1 MGLDMYLKGRRYLS
15 RFDDDDKKIAHNLQ
29 KQFPELGNQTSHFGG
44 AMILE
49 VSIDVGYWRKANAI
63 HGWFVREVQGGIDDC
78 KSYDVSRTD
87 LTNFRALCLRVLNF
101 KHLANELLPN
111 VEGFFFGG
119 QEYDE
124 GYYADLENTVAIIDK
139 ALALPENWEFEYQS
153 SW

>member
-15 RFDDDDKKIAHNLQ
+15 IFKAEDLERSEAIQ
-29 KQFPELGNQTSHFGG
+29 KLFPELGEHVSRFGS
-44 AMILE
+44 APIQEVMIE
-49 VSIDVGYWRKANAI
+49 VGYWRKSNCI

-111 VEGFFFGG
+111 VEGLFFGG